1 MLTAEKQTKKK
12 KQTNSSR
19 HSSPA
24 SDALTAVMMMER
36 ENKRSAERKI
46 VHCLQCYKPQK
57 TLSVHLARVCMK
69 KSTAEERAEQVK
81 KAKASSREWI
91 WKNRTWNYEQLCA
104 LLPDRRSR
112 IAMVK
117 ELLRRGFFIMNQPE
131 ESDMV
136 LDPEGDSASDDGAT
150 ESSGYPLTVS
160 HSVRSKMKEA
170 GLHNKFPAQAKLL
183 VDFKKYLIVSKK
195 VLNWKQEVDNVSR
208 FLRYLQPTGIEPSLD
223 FLSKTKEAQ
232 DFLTAL
238 KRTDMSSATVHNYI
252 KSMNRFLEY
261 LTLRLDFQKRD
272 PQLRTNCQR
281 YTKIL
286 ETLWKT
292 VLKSHDEKTSDSR
305 PEGTP
310 CIKDCQK
317 ILREAKPDFLWIHE
331 NLLMGKKVSNT
342 EKTLYRYY
350 CEALLVFRHMQLP
363 GAVEG
368 LTDADWV
375 ERIAQGGR
383 VVIGVR
389 KEKTASM
396 QIALTQDEEACFQ
409 LYYKEIRPKNIG
421 LKKFCQSFFT
431 STSGNTVHSVS
442 QDMNRL
448 HEMYKLT
455 PIRSYD
461 VRRAFENAA
470 EKLPAHQ
477 HEAVIHYLAHSA
489 SADRRPQPQDIVD
502 AALLLD
508 FLKGTSSD
516 DDTSLAE
523 LSTAGTK
530 ERYASRKDFSAFLD
544 RFPVLLEGQPPTKR
558 QRVDSG
564 FPEDRVFYDKWR
576 AAQYT
581 QREEYLLSQFTH
593 CKPSASKVA
602 RLIVQEGW
610 KANYPKPEE
619 IQRLWKPA
627 STDTIEADELIIKCV
642 FEQAWTGLAIKD
654 FGAEEGLGVVATR
667 PFSKGDIVCDYHGK
681 VIRAAEGM
689 AMMEGHHDEARYLF
703 FFKTAQRD
711 LCIDARTGCD
721 CHPDTDTVGR
731 RIKCCSKRPNLEP
744 LHCVMKV
751 NGEDQDVILFK
762 ALQDISIDTQLKF
775 YSGAIRKSFLGLDLD
790 WLDE

>member
-1 MLTAEKQTKKK
+1 MLA
-12 KQTNSSR
+12 
-19 HSSPA
+19 
-24 SDALTAVMMMER
+24 ALTMEER
-36 ENKRSAERKI
+36 ENKRSVERKI
-46 VHCLQCYKPQK
+46 VHCLQCYKPQEN
-57 TLSVHLARVCMK
+57 LSVHLARVCMK

-81 KAKASSREWI
+81 IAKASSREWI
-91 WKNRTWNYEQLCA
+91 RKNRTWNYQQLCE
-104 LLPDRRSR
+104 LLPDRCSR
-112 IAMVK
+112 ISMVK

-136 LDPEGDSASDDGAT
+136 LDPEGDLASDDGDAT
-150 ESSGYPLTVS
+150 TAESSGDPQTIS
-160 HSVRSKMKEA
+160 QSVRSKIKKEE
-170 GLHNKFPAQAKLL
+170 GLLDKFPARAGLL
-183 VDFKKYLIVSKK
+183 VDFKNYLTMSKK
-195 VLNWKQEVDNVSR
+195 VPNWKQEIDNVSR
-208 FLRYLQPTGIEPSLD
+208 FLRYLHPTEIEPSLD
-223 FLSKTKEAQ
+223 FLSKSRETQ

-238 KRTDMSSATVHNYI
+238 KHTDVSSATIHNYI

-261 LTLRLDFQKRD
+261 LMLRLDFQKRD
-272 PQLRTNCQR
+272 PQLSTNCQR
-281 YTKIL
+281 YANMLK
-286 ETLWKT
+286 TLQKT
-292 VLKSHDEKTSDSR
+292 VLKSHDDKTSDSR

-317 ILREAKPDFLWIHE
+317 ILREAKPDFLCIHK
-331 NLLMGKKVSNT
+331 NLLIGKKVSNA
-342 EKTLYRYY
+342 EKMLYRYY

-375 ERIAQGGR
+375 ERIAQDGR

-389 KEKTASM
+389 QEKTASM

-431 STSGNTVHSVS
+431 TTSGDAVHNVS

-455 PIRSYD
+455 PFRSYD
-461 VRRAFENAA
+461 VRRAVKNAA
-470 EKLPAHQ
+470 ENLPAHQ
-477 HEAVIHYLAHSA
+477 HEAVIHYLTHST
-489 SADRRPQPQDIVD
+489 SADRRPRPQDIVD

-508 FLKGTSSD
+508 SLKGTSTE

-523 LSTAGTK
+523 LSTAGNR
-530 ERYASRKDFSAFLD
+530 EQQALRKDFSAFLD
-544 RFPVLLEGQPPTKR
+544 RFPVSMEGQPPTKK

-576 AAQYT
+576 ATQYT

-593 CKPSASKVA
+593 HKPSASEVLS
-602 RLIVQEGW
+602 LIAQEGW
-610 KANYPKPEE
+610 KANCPKPEE
-619 IQRLWKPA
+619 IERLWKPA
-627 STDTIEADELIIKCV
+627 STDTIETDEVIIKCV
-642 FEQAWTGLAIKD
+642 SEQAWTGLAFKD

-681 VIRAAEGM
+681 VISAAEGM
-689 AMMEGHHDEARYLF
+689 AMMEGHRDEARYLF
-703 FFKTAQRD
+703 FFKAGQRD
-711 LCIDARTGCD
+711 MCIDANMGCN
-721 CHPDTDTVGR
+721 CHPNTDTVGR

-751 NGEDQDVILFK
+751 DGEDQDVILFK

-775 YSGAIRKSFLGLDLD
+775 YTGVIRKSFLGLDLD